1 MVRFHY
7 CHAIQT
13 TNGELDMEMEKDN
26 LNRNCYRTMEPS
38 WGGDMDDAEMVVNMD
53 GRAKEELTHIASVEA
68 NNSLDRTRFS

>member
-1 MVRFHY
+1 MVRVHY

-13 TNGELDMEMEKDN
+13 MNGEPDMDMEEEN